1 MAEQQ
6 TKMNPNSSSLV
17 PKDLVTNIVMCCK
30 LSLTNGEILGF
41 TSNTEA
47 LVIDHLTYKS
57 RTLVGISN
65 IESSNNLAV
74 DNLDITGVLDSLD
87 IREEDILAGKYDF
100 AEIEIFSINLLDI
113 RQKTI
118 QRRGWLGEVTIRAGQ
133 FVAEVRGLTQKLQCN
148 IGELYSPSCRAIFG
162 DDRCKANPNM
172 YLHIESVEKVGKD
185 RQVFTAEPSGEI
197 PPVDYF
203 TSGKVKWLTGNN
215 KDLIQE
221 IKKSQNRQFILTLPM
236 PYEIEK
242 GDMFIATPGCDK
254 SFSTCCNKYNNA
266 INFRGEPHVPGL
278 DKVFATPGTTSNL
291 KRG

>member
-1 MAEQQ
+1 MS
-6 TKMNPNSSSLV
+6 KDSSSLV
-17 PKDLVTNIVMCCK
+17 VQDAVTNIVMCCK
-30 LSLTNGEILGF
+30 LSLTDETVFGF
-41 TSNTEA
+41 TSNTEE
-47 LVIDHLTYKS
+47 LFIDSIHYKP
-57 RTLVGISN
+57 RTLVSISN
-65 IESSNNLAV
+65 IETSNNLAV

-100 AEIEIFSINLLDI
+100 AEIEIFSVNLPDI

-185 RQVFTAEPSGEI
+185 RQVFIAEPSGEV
-197 PPVDYF
+197 PAEDYF
-203 TSGKVKWLTGNN
+203 ASGKVKWLKGKN
-215 KDLIQE
+215 KDLEQE

-236 PYEIEK
+236 LYPIEK